1 MSIMILNQL
10 RLEFGDKLLFETER
24 LTIESG
30 DVIGLIGKNGAGK
43 TCLLRLLAGQLDG
56 FSGQVQGQAH
66 CLFNEVT
73 LTEDVVRSGGEVAI
87 ASFLSTLYQPADLF
101 LLDEPTT
108 FLDAKHVDKVIK
120 TIRRSPAAFCIATH
134 DRTLLSALATKIW
147 VIEQGKIK
155 SYTCS
160 YPDYLKERELEAT
173 QYAADVKQYA
183 KEKKK
188 LKQSVQSMK
197 EKTDQKNGKPRKL
210 SGSEYRLPGT
220 KTAIAS
226 KQKKLQ
232 KAITQQENRLEQLK
246 APERVTEDYDVS
258 FLSRVSQ
265 RPKRQLLIPAHQAV
279 VEGRTLWKI
288 PSQTLRSG
296 DKLGIY
302 GPNGSGKTTYLTY
315 LLSQVPSA
323 YKVGYFKQNQ
333 FYFKD
338 EEVTVYDAVMAEAG
352 QEFEESQIR
361 TLLALLDFRREK
373 VFRKIKQLSRGER
386 VKVSLLTLLVNDLDV
401 LVLDEITNF
410 LDLKTLEAVEKVLV
424 NFPGILVFVSHDR
437 TFLKQVARAFLPI
450 GDDKSS
456 DWA

>member
-155 SYTCS
+155 SYNCS
-160 YPDYLKERELEAT
+160 YPDYLKERELEAA

-373 VFRKIKQLSRGER
+373 AFRKIKQLSRGER
-386 VKVSLLTLLVNDLDV
+386 VKVSLLTLLVSDLDV